1 MSNLIIIQHRKGGPG
16 MRYFGMG
23 PYLIPLNSLSKLQ
36 TLLNREAFWA
46 KNRSKDKL
54 RKMLANSTEIVSVW
68 KNFKLI
74 GFGRA
79 TSDNVYRAVLWDIIV
94 SKKNQREG
102 IGALVIK
109 TLLKAKS
116 IRNVEKIYL
125 MSTKREDFYL
135 KNDFEKVK
143 SQKLLIHKNCHT

>member
-1 MSNLIIIQHRKGGPG
+1 

-54 RKMLANSTEIVSVW
+54 KKMLANSTEIVSVW

-109 TLLKAKS
+109 TLLQAKS
-116 IRNVEKIYL
+116 IKNVEKIYL

-143 SQKLLIHKNCHT
+143 SQKLLIHRNCHT

>member
-1 MSNLIIIQHRKGGPG
+1 

-135 KNDFEKVK
+135 KNDFDKVK